1 MAEKKGK
8 KTKSVAGQG
17 TTKAR
22 DYEGEIREALARA
35 KQCENIVASIAAP
48 MFVTDKDLVI
58 TSINDA
64 ALKAMGYARDEVV
77 GKMTCAQLA
86 RTPLCGT
93 AQCTIKNCMRTGD
106 VINGETVAETRD
118 GKKIP
123 IQAACSALF
132 DEQGKPYG
140 GMEVIIDRSEAARAK
155 WETDNILKSVAAPMF
170 VTDKDLVITSIND
183 AALKA
188 MGYAR
193 DEVVGKMTCAQFART
208 PLCGTAQCTIKNCM
222 RTGEAIIG
230 ETVAETRDGKKIPI
244 QAACSALFDEQ
255 GKPYGGMEVVI
266 DITEVKRLQ
275 KEADEQREYMERQV
289 AMLVKELHTL
299 SLGDLS
305 VNIVAERQ
313 DEIARVIE
321 SLNKVIESLR
331 ETARVAEAVAVGDL
345 TVEVTPKSEKDVLG
359 NAFKKMINDL
369 RNIVGQIKDA
379 ADNVA
384 SGSQQTSSGAEQ
396 LSQGSNEQA
405 ASIEEVSSSMEEMNS
420 TVTQNADNAKQT
432 TSIAEK
438 AAGNAQESGK
448 AVAEAVGAM
457 KQIAEKISIIEEIAR
472 QTNLLALNAAIEAA
486 RAGEHG
492 RGFAVVAAEVRKLA
506 ERSQTAA
513 QEIANLS
520 GSSVQVA
527 ERAGTLVAELVPN
540 IQKTAE
546 LVQEINASSTE
557 QASGVEQVTQAIQ
570 QLDQV
575 VQQNASAAEEM
586 SSTAE
591 ELSAQAENLLETIGF
606 FKLDGHGERTM
617 KKPDAGRISQTRGP
631 ERKKTAPATKSAL
644 HKTDIKPVIAH
655 KSTGIDLKM
664 KDKDI
669 SDQEFERF

>member
-1 MAEKKGK
+1 MP
-8 KTKSVAGQG
+8 TKSKSKVKKVG
-17 TTKAR
+17 TNDTLVRELNEAKAR
-22 DYEGEIREALARA
+22 AR
-35 KQCENIVASIAAP
+35 QCENIVASIAAP
-48 MFVTDKDLVI
+48 MFVTDKDLVV

-77 GKMTCAQLA
+77 GKMTCAQIA

-140 GMEVIIDRSEAARAK
+140 GIEVI
-155 WETDNILKSVAAPMF
+155 
-170 VTDKDLVITSIND
+170 
-183 AALKA
+183 
-188 MGYAR
+188 
-193 DEVVGKMTCAQFART
+193 
-208 PLCGTAQCTIKNCM
+208 
-222 RTGEAIIG
+222 
-230 ETVAETRDGKKIPI
+230 
-244 QAACSALFDEQ
+244 
-255 GKPYGGMEVVI
+255 I

-275 KEADEQREYMERQV
+275 KEADDQREYLARQV
-289 AMLVKELHTL
+289 AMLVENMDKF
-299 SLGDLS
+299 S
-305 VNIVAERQ
+305 N
-313 DEIARVIE
+313 
-321 SLNKVIESLR
+321 
-331 ETARVAEAVAVGDL
+331 GDL
-345 TVEVTPKSEKDVLG
+345 TIEPKAERDDEVGRLVDSLNRTIVG
-359 NAFKKMINDL
+359 L
-369 RNIVGQIKDA
+369 RGVVGQIRDA

-396 LSQGSNEQA
+396 LSQGANEQA

-606 FKLDGHGERTM
+606 FKLDGHGERTV
-617 KKPDAGRISQTRGP
+617 KKPAAGHISQPHSP
-631 ERKKTAPATKSAL
+631 ERKKTAPLAKSAL
-644 HKTDIKPVIAH
+644 HKTDIKPAIAH

-664 KDKDI
+664 KDKDV